1 MARNAVFEFVL
12 FGLLGLGL
20 EVAFTAVLD
29 FFESRDTR
37 LLGYSSLLYF
47 PFYGLT
53 PLFFRHAGP
62 LLFPLAWPW
71 RGLIY
76 VLVGFSAEYVS
87 MGALRLAFGRSP
99 SEESYRRRRWNV
111 HGLIRLDFA
120 PAWFA
125 AGFLFEFFFRVL
137 N

>member
-1 MARNAVFEFVL
+1 MAARLAL
-12 FGLLGLGL
+12 QCLIFGFLGLGL

-29 FFESRDTR
+29 FLHAKDRR

-47 PFYGLT
+47 PLYALT
-53 PLFFRHAGP
+53 PFFFLIAAPIVFPLP
-62 LLFPLAWPW
+62 LLA
-71 RGLIY
+71 RGAVY
-76 VLVGFSAEYVS
+76 AVCAFAAEYAA
-87 MGALRLAFGRSP
+87 MGALRLAFGSSP
-99 SEESYRRRRWNV
+99 SEKSYYRSRWNV

-125 AGFLFEFFFRVL
+125 AGLFFESVFRAL